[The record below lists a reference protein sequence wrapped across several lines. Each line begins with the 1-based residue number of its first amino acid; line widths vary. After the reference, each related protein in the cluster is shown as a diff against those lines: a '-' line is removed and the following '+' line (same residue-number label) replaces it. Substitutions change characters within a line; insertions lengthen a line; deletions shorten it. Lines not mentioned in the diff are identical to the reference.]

1 MYFFLVYLVF
11 LIPVVSLLNDTCKLN
26 TTSMTDQESIDQIV
40 HFFNDVDLSGVSIFS
55 LYTGH
60 MLTIYQD
67 DNLSMCVSESDSDVP
82 RASV

>member
-1 MYFFLVYLVF
+1 MILV
-11 LIPVVSLLNDTCKLN
+11 N

-40 HFFNDVDLSGVSIFS
+40 HFFNDVDLPGVSIFS

-82 RASV
+82 RSDSDYNLRQYYIRTRVHYS